1 MILREINFLTL
12 INRQS
17 SYRHHGAMLSH
28 YNNEGINIEQAN
40 EASSKVCA
48 INRRM
53 QNLISGQA
61 FCN

>member
-1 MILREINFLTL
+1 MILREINFLTS

-28 YNNEGINIEQAN
+28 NNEGINIEQAN
-40 EASSKVCA
+40 EASNNVCA
-48 INRRM
+48 IHRQM
-53 QNLISGQA
+53 QNLISGRA